1 MKGRG
6 WPDLAELT
14 RLLLSLQAPSGAFES
29 TVHAGNNSFSD
40 YNGFVTAI
48 VLRELEAF
56 AGLDG
61 WSAPLERAL
70 DFLEE
75 CESPSRPGLFF
86 FWPSHRWPRWA
97 PRIPEDCD
105 CTATIASELLH
116 YGRIG
121 LDTAHKIVSA
131 SLLPYRL
138 PIAPESRGKPW
149 IRPGVFLTWH
159 YLGAA
164 PNPVDIVV
172 NVNVAAFLAQTG
184 CTGHAAYGEVCRMI
198 FDGISW
204 CSRQWEC
211 LERLSPYYPEGWE
224 LVFALKNALRRG
236 AEELSAPLE
245 EIQRF
250 NAPVPGNDPSKILFS
265 MADRSTVWSS
275 TALWAARRLARDY
288 HPSGYAIR

>member
-1 MKGRG
+1 MEGRG
-6 WPDLAELT
+6 LPDLAELKE
-14 RLLLSLQAPSGAFES
+14 LLLSLQAPSGAFES
-29 TVHAGNNSFSD
+29 TVHAGNRSFPD
-40 YNGFVTAI
+40 YNGFVTAL

-61 WSAPLERAL
+61 WSAPLGRAL

-75 CESPSRPGLFF
+75 CQSPSRQGLFF
-86 FWPSHRWPRWA
+86 FWPAHRWPPWA

-121 LDTAHKIVSA
+121 LDTAHTIVSDA
-131 SLLPYRL
+131 LLPYRL
-138 PIAPESRGKPW
+138 PLSQASPGKPW
-149 IRPGVFLTWH
+149 IRPGAFLTWH
-159 YLGAA
+159 HLGAA
-164 PNPVDIVV
+164 PNPVDVVV

-184 CTGHAAYGEVCRMI
+184 CTGHASYREVCRMI

-204 CSRQWEC
+204 CARRWEY

-224 LVFALKNALRRG
+224 LVFALHNALRRG
-236 AEELSAPLE
+236 AADLNSSLEEL
-245 EIQRF
+245 QRF
-250 NAPVPGNDPSKILFS
+250 NAPAPADDSSKILFS

-275 TALWAARRLARDY
+275 TALWAARCLARDFS
-288 HPSGYAIR
+288 PPRSGV